1 MEDYVGQRNLLI
13 TTFGLEAAMHTQLV
27 SFNATFVVSI
37 FFCGLG
43 VGFCC
48 LKGLLMKG
56 VELCEFH
63 PRPRRRRDASSF
75 HHDDHVEYYWTI

>member
-37 FFCGLG
+37 FFCVTG
-43 VGFCC
+43 VG
-48 LKGLLMKG
+48 LW
-56 VELCEFH
+56 VEGIADEGG
-63 PRPRRRRDASSF
+63 RIMRISSTASSA
-75 HHDDHVEYYWTI
+75 TRRIKLPSR